1 MVEVVGTA
9 PTSAMF
15 ITKFVYRHSWKTN
28 MYNIKLYFKDSI
40 YLLNMAL
47 TEQQKK
53 EITEQQSQKNTTKR
67 VTSPEL
73 EKILYEAIPV
83 LDHGFVRVV
92 DYMGDDSSI
101 VQSARVS
108 YGKGT
113 KKVSTDSGLIKYL
126 MRHWHSTPFEMCEI
140 KYHIKLPIFIARQ
153 WIRHRTANVNEYSA
167 RYSIL
172 DKEFYLP
179 APKNLAA
186 QSKSNRQGRGDII
199 EGDQAKKVLDLLKS
213 DAERTYKNYEEM
225 LNERYDG
232 SIIDEKKSGLAREL
246 ARMNLTLNTYTQWYW
261 KTDLLNLMNFLRL
274 RADDHAQYEIRA
286 YADAMLET
294 LKKWVP
300 TTYEAFM
307 DYRVGGTEVSAKGKS
322 IIQKLIKGEKVSIE
336 DSGLSKR
343 EWNELMIAF
352 DLKDKVI

>member
-1 MVEVVGTA
+1 M
-9 PTSAMF
+9 
-15 ITKFVYRHSWKTN
+15 K
-28 MYNIKLYFKDSI
+28 
-40 YLLNMAL
+40 L
-47 TEQQKK
+47 TEEQKK
-53 EITEQQSQKNTTKR
+53 EIIEQQAQKNTTKR

-73 EKILYEAIPV
+73 EKVLYEAIPV

-126 MRHWHSTPFEMCEI
+126 MRHRHSTPFEMCEI

-172 DKEFYLP
+172 DKEFYIP
-179 APKNLAA
+179 TKDHLAA
-186 QSKSNRQGRGDII
+186 QSTNNRQGRGDLIS
-199 EGDQAKKVLDLLKS
+199 GKQADEILNILKK
-213 DAERTYKNYEEM
+213 DANQTYDNYELM
-225 LNERYDG
+225 LNERFDG
-232 SIIDEKKSGLAREL
+232 STINENNKGLAREL

-261 KTDLLNLMNFLRL
+261 KTDLLNLLNFLSL
-274 RADDHAQYEIRA
+274 RADSHAQYEIRA
-286 YADAMLET
+286 YADVMINS

-300 TTYEAFM
+300 ITFDAFM
-307 DYRVGGTEVSAKGKS
+307 DYRVGGMELSARGKS
-322 IIQKLIKGEKVSIE
+322 VIQKMIKGENCDF
-336 DSGLSKR
+336 DSSLLSKR
-343 EWNELMIAF
+343 EWNELMESFGFKEKI
-352 DLKDKVI
+352 L

>member
-1 MVEVVGTA
+1 MKL
-9 PTSAMF
+9 
-15 ITKFVYRHSWKTN
+15 TKEQAQE
-28 MYNIKLYFKDSI
+28 IKD
-40 YLLNMAL
+40 
-47 TEQQKK
+47 QQLQENK
-53 EITEQQSQKNTTKR
+53 TKR
-67 VTSPEL
+67 VTVPEL
-73 EKILYEAIPV
+73 ETILYEAIRV
-83 LDHGFVRVV
+83 LDHGFIRVV
-92 DYMGDDSSI
+92 DYMGDDSSV
-101 VQSARVS
+101 VQAARVS

-113 KKVSTDSGLIKYL
+113 KKVSTDAGLIKYL

-140 KYHIKLPIFIARQ
+140 KYHVKLPIFIARQ

-179 APKNLAA
+179 TPEHLAA
-186 QSKSNRQGRGDII
+186 QSKNNRQGRGDILK
-199 EGDQAKKVLDLLKS
+199 GDQAKQVLDLLKK
-213 DAERTYKNYEEM
+213 DAEQTYKNYEEM

-232 SIIDEKKSGLAREL
+232 SVIDEKKSGLAREL

-286 YADAMLET
+286 YATAMLDT

-322 IIQKLIKGEKVSIE
+322 IIQKLIKGEKISIE

-352 DLKDKVI
+352 DLKDKLI

>member
-1 MVEVVGTA
+1 ME
-9 PTSAMF
+9 
-15 ITKFVYRHSWKTN
+15 
-28 MYNIKLYFKDSI
+28 
-40 YLLNMAL
+40 L
-47 TEQQKK
+47 TDLQKK
-53 EITEQQSQKNTTKR
+53 EIEEQQSQKNSTKR

-73 EKILYEAIPV
+73 EKILYEALPV

-92 DYMGDDSSI
+92 DYMGDDTSI

-126 MRHWHSTPFEMCEI
+126 MRHRHSTPFEMCEI
-140 KYHIKLPIFIARQ
+140 KYHVKLPIFVARQ

-179 APKNLAA
+179 AKENLAA
-186 QSKSNRQGRGDII
+186 QSRNNRQGRGDLINS
-199 EGDQAKKVLDLLKS
+199 EQANDILKILKE
-213 DAERTYKNYEEM
+213 DAEKNYNDYEII
-225 LNERYDG
+225 LNERHNG
-232 SIIDEKKSGLAREL
+232 TIVNESKKGLAREL

-261 KTDLLNLMNFLRL
+261 KTDLLNLLNFLSL

-286 YADAMLET
+286 YADVMIDC

-300 TTYEAFM
+300 ITYEAFM
-307 DYRVGGTEVSAKGKS
+307 DYRVGGMELSSKGKLVIS
-322 IIQKLIKGEKVSIE
+322 KMIKGEGCDFENSK
-336 DSGLSKR
+336 LSKR
-343 EWNELMIAF
+343 EWNELMESFGFNEKMI
-352 DLKDKVI
+352 

>member
-1 MVEVVGTA
+1 MGTA

-15 ITKFVYRHSWKTN
+15 ITKFVYRRSWKSNT
-28 MYNIKLYFKDSI
+28 YNIKLYFKDSI
-40 YLLNMAL
+40 FLFKMAL
-47 TEQQKK
+47 SDQQKK
-53 EITEQQSQKNTTKR
+53 EILEQQAQKNTTKR

-92 DYMGDDSSI
+92 DYMGDDSSV

-126 MRHWHSTPFEMCEI
+126 MRHRHSTPFEMCEI
-140 KYHIKLPIFIARQ
+140 KYHVKLPIFIARQ

-172 DKEFYLP
+172 DKEFYMP
-179 APKNLAA
+179 TKENLAA
-186 QSKSNRQGRGDII
+186 QSTSNRQGRGDLIN
-199 EGDQAKKVLDLLKS
+199 GKQADEILNILKK
-213 DAERTYKNYEEM
+213 DAEQTYSNYELM
-225 LNERYDG
+225 LNERFDG
-232 SIIDEKKSGLAREL
+232 STINENNKGLAREL

-261 KTDLLNLMNFLRL
+261 KTDLLNLLNFLSL
-274 RADDHAQYEIRA
+274 RSDSHAQYEIRA
-286 YADAMLET
+286 YADVMVDT

-300 TTYEAFM
+300 ITFEAFM
-307 DYRVGGTEVSAKGKS
+307 DYRVGGMELSSKS
-322 IIQKLIKGEKVSIE
+322 KYVIQKMIKGEQCDF
-336 DSGLSKR
+336 DSSKLSKR
-343 EWNELMIAF
+343 EWNELMESFGFKEKI
-352 DLKDKVI
+352 L

>member
-1 MVEVVGTA
+1 MKLSKDQIIE
-9 PTSAMF
+9 
-15 ITKFVYRHSWKTN
+15 
-28 MYNIKLYFKDSI
+28 IK
-40 YLLNMAL
+40 
-47 TEQQKK
+47 EQQN
-53 EITEQQSQKNTTKR
+53 QNNTTKR
-67 VTSPEL
+67 VIAPKL
-73 EKILYEAIPV
+73 EEILYEALPI
-83 LDHGFVRVV
+83 LDHGFIRVV

-113 KKVSTDSGLIKYL
+113 KKVSTDEGLIKYL

-140 KYHIKLPIFIARQ
+140 KYHVKLPIFIARQ

-179 APKNLAA
+179 SPEHLAA
-186 QSKSNRQGRGDII
+186 QSQSNRQGRGDIL
-199 EGDQAKKVLDLLKS
+199 EGEKAKKVLDLLRG
-213 DAERTYKNYEEM
+213 DAEQTYNNYETM

-232 SIIDEKKSGLAREL
+232 SIIDENSVGLAREL

-274 RADDHAQYEIRA
+274 RADHHAQYEIRA
-286 YADAMLET
+286 YADAMLDT
-294 LKKWVP
+294 VKKWVP
-300 TTYEAFM
+300 ITYEAFM
-307 DYRVGGTEVSAKGKS
+307 DYRVGGTEVSSKGKH
-322 IIQKLIKGEKVSIE
+322 IIKKLINGKKVSIE

-343 EWNELMIAF
+343 EWNELMEAF
-352 DLKDKVI
+352 DLKEKII

>member
-1 MVEVVGTA
+1 MKL
-9 PTSAMF
+9 
-15 ITKFVYRHSWKTN
+15 TK
-28 MYNIKLYFKDSI
+28 
-40 YLLNMAL
+40 
-47 TEQQKK
+47 EQQQ
-53 EITEQQSQKNTTKR
+53 EIKDLQSQENQTKR
-67 VTSPEL
+67 VIAPEL
-73 EKILYEAIPV
+73 EKILFEAIPI
-83 LDHGFVRVV
+83 LDHGFVRVI
-92 DYMGDDSSI
+92 DYMGDDTSI
-101 VQSARVS
+101 VQAARVS

-179 APKNLAA
+179 SEENLAA
-186 QSKSNRQGRGDII
+186 QSKNNRQGRG
-199 EGDQAKKVLDLLKS
+199 EVLKGDQAKEVLILLKN
-213 DAERTYKNYEEM
+213 DAERTYDNYQTM

-232 SIIDEKKSGLAREL
+232 SVIDEKKSGLAREL

-274 RADDHAQYEIRA
+274 RADGHAQFEIRA
-286 YADAMLET
+286 YADVMLDT

-300 TTYEAFM
+300 ITFDAFM
-307 DYRVGGTEVSAKGKS
+307 DYRVGGTEVSSKGKS
-322 IIQKLIKGEKVSIE
+322 VLKDLISGKKVDFETS
-336 DSGLSKR
+336 SLSKR
-343 EWNELMIAF
+343 EWNELMSAF
-352 DLKDKVI
+352 DLNEKIVK

>member
-1 MVEVVGTA
+1 MKL
-9 PTSAMF
+9 
-15 ITKFVYRHSWKTN
+15 TKEQEQE
-28 MYNIKLYFKDSI
+28 IK
-40 YLLNMAL
+40 
-47 TEQQKK
+47 
-53 EITEQQSQKNTTKR
+53 EQQSQETSTKR
-67 VTSPEL
+67 VTAPDL
-73 EKILYEAIPV
+73 EKILYEAIPI

-92 DYMGDDSSI
+92 DYMGNDTSI
-101 VQSARVS
+101 VQAARVS

-140 KYHIKLPIFIARQ
+140 KYHVKLPIFIARQ

-179 APKNLAA
+179 ETENLAA
-186 QSKSNRQGRGDII
+186 QSQNNRQGRGDVLQG
-199 EGDQAKKVLDLLKS
+199 EQAKKVLNLLKN
-213 DAERTYKNYEEM
+213 DAEQTYNNYEMM

-232 SIIDEKKSGLAREL
+232 SVIDEKEVGLAREL

-274 RADDHAQYEIRA
+274 RADHHAQYEIRA
-286 YADAMLET
+286 YAEAMLDT

-300 TTYEAFM
+300 ITYEAFM
-307 DYRVGGTEVSAKGKS
+307 DYRVGGTEVSAKGK
-322 IIQKLIKGEKVSIE
+322 IILQKLIKGEEVNVE
-336 DSGLSKR
+336 QSGLSKR

-352 DLKDKVI
+352 GLKDKLI